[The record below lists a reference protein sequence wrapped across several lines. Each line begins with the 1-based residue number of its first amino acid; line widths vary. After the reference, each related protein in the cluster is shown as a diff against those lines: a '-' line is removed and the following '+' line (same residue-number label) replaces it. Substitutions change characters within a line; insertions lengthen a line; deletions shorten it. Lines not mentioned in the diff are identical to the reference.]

1 MQSNFINPDNTLE
14 GGINLSLRNMLR
26 MLEAANEEFIAFRR
40 EELGMEPRIFVDVA
54 YRCGFEAVFRGKGTK
69 KRIKLR
75 KRGIPIVKLYDKETS
90 NKINYLD
97 IADIHAGHPDFSP
110 EMLDE
115 VLSKYHRDGKPSV
128 DYVFIAGDL
137 FEGVTDKE
145 FCFELVNAQPR
156 MHTFVEGI
164 LKHQVN
170 LLFNVLSKYDFDYR
184 AINGNHEYTFEQ
196 LGFDSPIK
204 LLEEKMRKAGKKFT
218 YYDTYIVDFIMG
230 GVVKRM
236 MHLESFYQR
245 DGAVHSYDR
254 LETFKRHGGLN
265 PCYEGKKY
273 PIRFFQC
280 GHIHR
285 REELYEARDKVF
297 ISQSG
302 SFIKT
307 ELFYLPVIHVKGE
320 VLEDNRILRE

>member
-1 MQSNFINPDNTLE
+1 M
-14 GGINLSLRNMLR
+14 GLRNMLR
-26 MLEAANEEFIAFRR
+26 MLETANEDFVPFRR

-54 YRCGFEAVFRGKGTK
+54 QRCGFETVFRGKGYK

-75 KRGIPIVKLYDKETS
+75 KRGIPIEMLYDKETS

-110 EMLDE
+110 EMLDT
-115 VLSKYHRDGKPSV
+115 VLSKYYHDGKPTV

-137 FEGVTDKE
+137 FEGITDIDYSY
-145 FCFELVNAQPR
+145 ELVMANPR
-156 MHTFVEGI
+156 MHAQVEGI
-164 LKHQVN
+164 LRHQVN
-170 LLFNVLSKYDFDYR
+170 LLFNVLVKYDFDYR

-204 LLEEKMRKAGKKFT
+204 LLEEKMHKAGKRFK

-254 LETFKRHGGLN
+254 LATFKRHGGLH
-265 PCYEGKKY
+265 PHYEDKRY

-307 ELFYLPVIHVKGE
+307 ELFYLPAIHVKGT
-320 VLEDNRILRE
+320 VLDDDRILRD